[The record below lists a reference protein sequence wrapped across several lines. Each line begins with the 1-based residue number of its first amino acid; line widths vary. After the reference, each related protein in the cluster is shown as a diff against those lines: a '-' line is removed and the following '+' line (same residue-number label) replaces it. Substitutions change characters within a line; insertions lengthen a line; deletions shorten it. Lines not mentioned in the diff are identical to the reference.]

1 MEKVL
6 ITGGNRGLGYELV
19 KVFYENN
26 YEVFTVVRTDE
37 AAEKIKHEFKQKCH
51 PIVAD
56 LRFDDSKEKIKSA
69 LDMLTNEIDI
79 IINNAGIPGREYEI
93 EKVTTEEIEELLN
106 IHCLGVIRSVQS
118 TLGFLKNSA
127 NPRIINISS
136 RLGSLS
142 KMSSGEFSNRKFSYS
157 YRIAKAAQNM
167 FTISLNNEL
176 QSQGICVNAIHPGKL
191 KTTSGSSDADLI
203 PSEAAMRIFN
213 WVTNLKISESGSFTQ
228 PFVEDW
234 SW

>member
-1 MEKVL
+1 MTIYKVKLDKTRGIFMGKVL

-19 KVFYENN
+19 KVFHEND
-26 YEVFTVVRTDE
+26 YEVFTVVRTNE
-37 AAEKIKHEFKQKCH
+37 AAEKIKHEFKQKCY

-69 LDMLTNEIDI
+69 LDMVTNEIDI
-79 IINNAGIPGREYEI
+79 VINNAGIPGREYEI

-106 IHCLGVIRSVQS
+106 IHCLGVIRTVQS
-118 TLGFLKNSA
+118 TLGFLRNSA

-157 YRIAKAAQNM
+157 
-167 FTISLNNEL
+167 
-176 QSQGICVNAIHPGKL
+176 
-191 KTTSGSSDADLI
+191 
-203 PSEAAMRIFN
+203 
-213 WVTNLKISESGSFTQ
+213 
-228 PFVEDW
+228 
-234 SW
+234 